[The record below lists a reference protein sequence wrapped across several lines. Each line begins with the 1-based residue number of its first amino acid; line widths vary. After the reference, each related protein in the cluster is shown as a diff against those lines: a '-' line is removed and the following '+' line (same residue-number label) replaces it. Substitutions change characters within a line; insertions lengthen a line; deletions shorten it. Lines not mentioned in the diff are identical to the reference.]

1 MTDTITPFRVDIPQ
15 ADLDDLADRLART
28 RWANEL
34 PLSQVTD
41 GIQKG
46 PVQPGWEYGVPVD
59 YVRRLVADWRE
70 SYDWRKWEARLNAY
84 PQFTTTIDGQRIH
97 FLHVPSARPDAIP
110 LILTHGWPNSVVE
123 YLDLIDPLTSPPP
136 GQPAFHLVVPS
147 LPGFAFSGPTVEKGW
162 NLQRIARAWAELMH
176 RLGYERYGA
185 AGNDGGSQ
193 VSPEVG
199 RVDGGHVVGVH
210 VTQIFSFPSGDPAE
224 FEGLSPEDM
233 AKLQFLQVFNDEMSA
248 YAQLQATKPQNLA
261 HALADSPAGQLA
273 WSGQL
278 FQEAVDPEVVITNAA
293 IYWLTNTCASAARM
307 YYEVAHAAS
316 PAAPTTVPLGL
327 SAFAYDFRSIR
338 RFAERDHAN
347 IVSWNEYDRGGHW
360 SAHDAPD
367 LLLDGLRRFFARF
380 Q

>member
-70 SYDWRKWEARLNAY
+70 SYDWRKWEAKLNAY
-84 PQFTTTIDGQRIH
+84 PQFTTTIDGQQIH
-97 FLHVPSARPDAIP
+97 FLHVPSARQDAIP

-123 YLDLIDPLTSPPP
+123 YLDLIDPLTNPPS

-162 NLQRIARAWAELMH
+162 DLQRIARAWAELMR

-199 RVDGGHVVGVH
+199 RVDGDHVMGVH
-210 VTQIFSFPSGDPAE
+210 VTQIFSFPSGDLAE

-233 AKLQFLQVFNDEMSA
+233 EKLQFLQIFNAEMSA

-307 YYEVAHAAS
+307 YYEVAHATQ
-316 PAAPTTVPLGL
+316 PAEPTTVPLGL

-367 LLLDGLRRFFARF
+367 LLLAALRQFFARF

>member
-199 RVDGGHVVGVH
+199 RVDGDHVVGVH

-307 YYEVAHAAS
+307 YYEVAHAAP
-316 PAAPTTVPLGL
+316 PAEPTTVPLGL